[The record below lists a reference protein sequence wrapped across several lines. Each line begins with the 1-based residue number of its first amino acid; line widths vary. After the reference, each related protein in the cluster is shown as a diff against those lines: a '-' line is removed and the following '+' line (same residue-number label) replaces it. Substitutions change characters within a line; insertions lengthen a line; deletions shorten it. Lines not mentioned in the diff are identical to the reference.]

1 MLLKKNKT
9 SYYVYVLI
17 SIYKKRLFTYVG
29 YTNNLDK
36 RLKLHN
42 CGKGAKYT
50 RGKKWKI
57 LYTEIYKS
65 KNYAM
70 SREYSIK
77 KNRKFRNELKKK
89 FNENINFITL

>member
-1 MLLKKNKT
+1 M
-9 SYYVYVLI
+9 LI

-29 YTNNLDK
+29 YTNNLKK

-42 CGKGAKYT
+42 YGKGAKYT

-57 LYTEIYKS
+57 LYSETYKS

-77 KNRKFRNELKKK
+77 KNFKFRNELKKK
-89 FNENINFITL
+89 FNENINFTSI